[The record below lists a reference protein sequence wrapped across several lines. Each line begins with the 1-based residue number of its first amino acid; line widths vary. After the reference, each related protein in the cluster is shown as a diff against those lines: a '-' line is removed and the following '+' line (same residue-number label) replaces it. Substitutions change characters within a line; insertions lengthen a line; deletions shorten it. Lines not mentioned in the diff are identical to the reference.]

1 MRTVNKVGGANGTIF
16 TEFYGNTTDV
26 KPTEDVPN
34 GSAFYEVD
42 NNMQEYRFDK
52 ENKIWYPITRG
63 GTAPS
68 DEYLPLS
75 GGIMTGDINMNGNS
89 LLNAKSIY
97 ANDNTDINKVKYI
110 SGLLPTNIF
119 INNYNTVGYNLVGI
133 NISENTFTFYS
144 NDKNNKHSQ
153 IEIIYNVEDNL
164 PRLSFKAGYNDRINL
179 PVLLKGV
186 DTPVDDTDAANKQYV
201 DQETTKYLPLTGGK
215 MTGNINLNNKSIYGI
230 FDITF
235 KPDVQLKSGVGNN
248 RNYLQV
254 VRVGT
259 DNKLS
264 IKAADAVED
273 DELVTKSQME
283 TADSK
288 YLPLTG
294 TTEDNPVTGVVT
306 FNGESTIT
314 GVSTPVNDTDVVTKK
329 YADDIKTELDDKTNQ
344 LKEDLDKQMG
354 GYIRE
359 VATAGAGILE
369 NWGFTYHIN
378 LLKGKNIRF
387 LMSGYEGDGFERTR
401 LVGYDSE
408 NTPTSFNNDI
418 HLGDDITFTADK
430 NYKKFFVQIVS
441 SEKQSGNKCDFTI
454 IADTA
459 GLGAQLFEIKNEAVS
474 KSGDSE
480 VRINNTQFFK
490 TINLFDLSEGV
501 DEKTVLNTQNPVPND
516 NYFVSK
522 KLRNFKAG
530 KTYIAKNFNNTVVA
544 WQIFVTAWKN
554 DGTFIN
560 VQNVG
565 TVSGFVKTFIIPD
578 QADYIKISSANINK
592 ESIMIVE
599 GTVEPYAYVPYT
611 AAEATSYISLPQEG
625 FVHVYHVEKD
635 GSGDF
640 NKLIDAI
647 EYAEKWMDSV
657 IYIGDGTWDLLSE
670 LGSEYVESASNSK
683 RGIYLKNRIHLIG
696 SSRSLI
702 TAHYKGSNQ
711 QTKTWLAP
719 FNSGEYGFTLEN
731 ITLES
736 SNLRYSVHDERDTS
750 AEPYTNKYIDCNFKT
765 DNSNGG
771 LRQCIGGGLGRDGHI
786 FIRGCIFNS
795 VTANHNSAVSYHN
808 TWYKG
813 GTGKSFID
821 IQNSYVKGTGTF
833 RFSWFGDS
841 TEMTQ
846 VLCANNS
853 VGSQI
858 QFIQETTDTSL
869 GVAIDIVNMELFA
882 WNNEVRAS

>member
-1 MRTVNKVGGANGTIF
+1 MQTIKMDFQSQSTPPVVPVMQSDSQSRFIGLTLYDGGVPYSAPSGAVYTVEYHGQGANNIGWYDTIQLSSGTRKAVVVSSSSPNVVTIELAEQALRVNGEVKISLCVLNNTGYKLNTF
-16 TEFYGNTTDV
+16 PIICRVTGAPYVDPVSVRSYFYVTGLTSDQWMAYVTACQDAQKRAEDAAAKFVTD
-26 KPTEDVPN
+26 PTL
-34 GSAFYEVD
+34 S
-42 NNMQEYRFDK
+42 
-52 ENKIWYPITRG
+52 
-63 GTAPS
+63 
-68 DEYLPLS
+68 LS
-75 GGIMTGDINMNGNS
+75 G
-89 LLNAKSIY
+89 
-97 ANDNTDINKVKYI
+97 
-110 SGLLPTNIF
+110 
-119 INNYNTVGYNLVGI
+119 
-133 NISENTFTFYS
+133 
-144 NDKNNKHSQ
+144 
-153 IEIIYNVEDNL
+153 
-164 PRLSFKAGYNDRINL
+164 
-179 PVLLKGV
+179 
-186 DTPVDDTDAANKQYV
+186 
-201 DQETTKYLPLTGGK
+201 
-215 MTGNINLNNKSIYGI
+215 
-230 FDITF
+230 
-235 KPDVQLKSGVGNN
+235 
-248 RNYLQV
+248 
-254 VRVGT
+254 
-259 DNKLS
+259 
-264 IKAADAVED
+264 KAADA
-273 DELVTKSQME
+273 K
-283 TADSK
+283 A
-288 YLPLTG
+288 TG
-294 TTEDNPVTGVVT
+294 DAIG
-306 FNGESTIT
+306 
-314 GVSTPVNDTDVVTKK
+314 
-329 YADDIKTELDDKTNQ
+329 Q
-344 LKEDLDKQMG
+344 LKEDVDKQMG

-369 NWGFTYHIN
+369 NWNFTYHIN

-387 LMSGYEGDGFERTR
+387 LMSGYEGDGFKRTR
-401 LVGYDSE
+401 LLGYDSE
-408 NTPTSFNNDI
+408 NTPTAFNNGI

-430 NYKKFFVQIVS
+430 NYEKFFVQIVS

-454 IADTA
+454 IADA
-459 GLGAQLFEIKNEAVS
+459 DGLGAQLFDIKNESVS

-522 KLRNFKAG
+522 KLKNFKTG
-530 KTYIAKNFNNTVVA
+530 KTYIAKNFNKTA
-544 WQIFVTAWKN
+544 AIWQLFVTAWKN

-565 TVSGFVKTFIIPD
+565 TVSGFVKTFIVPS
-578 QADYIKISSANINK
+578 QADYIKISTANKNK

-599 GTVEPYAYVPYT
+599 GTVEPHAYVPYT

-657 IYIGDGTWDLLSE
+657 VYIGDGTWDLLSE

-702 TAHYKGSNQ
+702 TAHYNGDNQ

-736 SNLRYSVHDERDTS
+736 SSLRYSVHDERDTS
-750 AEPYTNKYIDCNFKT
+750 AEPYTNKYINCNFKT

-786 FIRGCIFNS
+786 FIRGCVFNS

-808 TWYKG
+808 TWYRG

-821 IQNSYVKGTGTF
+821 IQNSIVKGTGTF

-846 VLCANNS
+846 VICANNS
-853 VGSQI
+853 VGSEI
-858 QFIQETTDTSL
+858 QFVQETTDTSL
-869 GVAIDIVNMELFA
+869 GVKTDIVNMELHQ
-882 WNNEVRAS
+882 WNNEVRN

>member
-230 FDITF
+230 FDMTF
-235 KPDVQLKSGVGNN
+235 NPDVQLRSGVGNN

-254 VRVGT
+254 VRAGT

-344 LKEDLDKQMG
+344 INEDLSD
-354 GYIRE
+354 
-359 VATAGAGILE
+359 LSS
-369 NWGFTYHIN
+369 NIN
-378 LLKGKNIRF
+378 AIRF
-387 LMSGYEGDGFERTR
+387 MSKSVKRFTTCCACFEKYLYIFYNNANGSFCDKYDVSIDYIPNLVNTLKLTDENLACSDAKIANDYLYVTLRDGQGGTNTTDGKTLGELHIISLNSFQNVKTLTMNWKCTALTIHKDYLLISMQLAGYDLYDLTNPIEPTLTYSFRPEIGSVEYQECAFFERDNKTYFIDAGFGFGFYIWDVTSKTSPVR
-401 LVGYDSE
+401 VGTFMFSQAW
-408 NTPTSFNNDI
+408 NNGDNL
-418 HLGDDITFTADK
+418 HLHTEG
-430 NYKKFFVQIVS
+430 IVIDGNMVYATLS
-441 SEKQSGNKCDFTI
+441 VSEKYI
-454 IADTA
+454 DT
-459 GLGAQLFEIKNEAVS
+459 
-474 KSGDSE
+474 
-480 VRINNTQFFK
+480 
-490 TINLFDLSEGV
+490 
-501 DEKTVLNTQNPVPND
+501 
-516 NYFVSK
+516 
-522 KLRNFKAG
+522 
-530 KTYIAKNFNNTVVA
+530 
-544 WQIFVTAWKN
+544 
-554 DGTFIN
+554 
-560 VQNVG
+560 
-565 TVSGFVKTFIIPD
+565 
-578 QADYIKISSANINK
+578 
-592 ESIMIVE
+592 
-599 GTVEPYAYVPYT
+599 
-611 AAEATSYISLPQEG
+611 
-625 FVHVYHVEKD
+625 
-635 GSGDF
+635 
-640 NKLIDAI
+640 
-647 EYAEKWMDSV
+647 EYD
-657 IYIGDGTWDLLSE
+657 
-670 LGSEYVESASNSK
+670 K
-683 RGIYLKNRIHLIG
+683 RGIIKFDISNLDVFNYEHMNEIPYEHILINKTDYSPFYGDYDVKPTRIVKVGNALV
-696 SSRSLI
+696 
-702 TAHYKGSNQ
+702 T
-711 QTKTWLAP
+711 
-719 FNSGEYGFTLEN
+719 NSGAKGLTCF
-731 ITLES
+731 
-736 SNLRYSVHDERDTS
+736 
-750 AEPYTNKYIDCNFKT
+750 KIDK
-765 DNSNGG
+765 
-771 LRQCIGGGLGRDGHI
+771 
-786 FIRGCIFNS
+786 NS
-795 VTANHNSAVSYHN
+795 VKYNGLISVS
-808 TWYKG
+808 
-813 GTGKSFID
+813 
-821 IQNSYVKGTGTF
+821 
-833 RFSWFGDS
+833 
-841 TEMTQ
+841 
-846 VLCANNS
+846 
-853 VGSQI
+853 
-858 QFIQETTDTSL
+858 DTSL
-869 GVAIDIVNMELFA
+869 IDRICITSDGRIFGTNVYNTKLSGKDMVMIRLVNVNF
-882 WNNEVRAS
+882 N

>member
-186 DTPVDDTDAANKQYV
+186 DTPVDDTDAVNKQYV

-235 KPDVQLKSGVGNN
+235 NPAAQLKSGVGNN
-248 RNYLQV
+248 RIYLRV
-254 VRVGT
+254 VRAGT

-314 GVSTPVNDTDVVTKK
+314 GVSIPVNDTDVVTKK
-329 YADDIKTELDDKTNQ
+329 YVDDIKEELIRLINQ
-344 LKEDLDKQMG
+344 TG
-354 GYIRE
+354 
-359 VATAGAGILE
+359 
-369 NWGFTYHIN
+369 
-378 LLKGKNIRF
+378 
-387 LMSGYEGDGFERTR
+387 
-401 LVGYDSE
+401 
-408 NTPTSFNNDI
+408 
-418 HLGDDITFTADK
+418 
-430 NYKKFFVQIVS
+430 
-441 SEKQSGNKCDFTI
+441 
-454 IADTA
+454 
-459 GLGAQLFEIKNEAVS
+459 
-474 KSGDSE
+474 
-480 VRINNTQFFK
+480 
-490 TINLFDLSEGV
+490 
-501 DEKTVLNTQNPVPND
+501 
-516 NYFVSK
+516 
-522 KLRNFKAG
+522 
-530 KTYIAKNFNNTVVA
+530 
-544 WQIFVTAWKN
+544 
-554 DGTFIN
+554 
-560 VQNVG
+560 
-565 TVSGFVKTFIIPD
+565 
-578 QADYIKISSANINK
+578 
-592 ESIMIVE
+592 
-599 GTVEPYAYVPYT
+599 
-611 AAEATSYISLPQEG
+611 PQ
-625 FVHVYHVEKD
+625 
-635 GSGDF
+635 
-640 NKLIDAI
+640 
-647 EYAEKWMDSV
+647 
-657 IYIGDGTWDLLSE
+657 
-670 LGSEYVESASNSK
+670 
-683 RGIYLKNRIHLIG
+683 
-696 SSRSLI
+696 
-702 TAHYKGSNQ
+702 
-711 QTKTWLAP
+711 
-719 FNSGEYGFTLEN
+719 
-731 ITLES
+731 
-736 SNLRYSVHDERDTS
+736 
-750 AEPYTNKYIDCNFKT
+750 
-765 DNSNGG
+765 
-771 LRQCIGGGLGRDGHI
+771 
-786 FIRGCIFNS
+786 
-795 VTANHNSAVSYHN
+795 
-808 TWYKG
+808 
-813 GTGKSFID
+813 
-821 IQNSYVKGTGTF
+821 
-833 RFSWFGDS
+833 
-841 TEMTQ
+841 
-846 VLCANNS
+846 
-853 VGSQI
+853 
-858 QFIQETTDTSL
+858 
-869 GVAIDIVNMELFA
+869 
-882 WNNEVRAS
+882 